1 MTEVAD
7 KTLLLFS
14 TFAHMQWQVDEL
26 ATRCTGVDD
35 VIRDA
40 FAVTERWDADQI
52 VRSFERR
59 NQQFLHE
66 MESKS
71 WFNLESWHALVVA
84 SKLGDRTRPAFF
96 EFYSERELGADGL
109 HAQFVATY
117 AQVKR
122 LRDFLAHNM
131 AMKALPDEERLS
143 VTWFHDTDMGRWMDQ
158 DRTRLN
164 LTFMTEAVEVV
175 EWLLDVAT
183 WTFWKLG
190 WNGNAEIKGS
200 KGMIFSDSY
209 VPSAVPPHDL
219 GVPITGTEDQ

>member
-7 KTLLLFS
+7 RTLLLFS

-35 VIRDA
+35 AVRAA
-40 FAVTERWDADQI
+40 FEETGRADPDQI
-52 VRSFERR
+52 VRSWERR
-59 NQQFLHE
+59 NQQLLHQ
-66 MESKS
+66 MRRNA
-71 WFNLESWHALVVA
+71 WFNLESWHALVLA
-84 SKLGDRTRPAFF
+84 SRLTDQTRPLFF
-96 EFYSERELGADGL
+96 EFYSERELGADGR
-109 HAQFVATY
+109 HAEFVATY

-131 AMKALPDEERLS
+131 AMKALPDDERLS
-143 VTWFHDTDMGRWMDQ
+143 VTWFHDTDMGRWMDE

-175 EWLLDVAT
+175 DWLLDVAV

-200 KGMIFSDSY
+200 KGIEFSDAY
-209 VPSAVPPHDL
+209 APSVAPPHDL
-219 GVPITGTEDQ
+219 GVPATGSEDQ